1 MNNPC
6 PPGICL
12 CIRQGTSRPRL
23 WNSPG
28 QQAGFPLVSSCR
40 HHHFL
45 SCSHWASDVLQGAL
59 SSFIY
64 PEKAV
69 QLNGLFDSREIFWKD
84 LQHRDLLQ
92 AAAFQ
97 TLDRHRGIELS
108 IPNLPHPPPS
118 PKGDCAAP
126 RPKPSPSPYLGI

>member
-1 MNNPC
+1 MSNPC

-12 CIRQGTSRPRL
+12 CVRQGTSRPRL

-28 QQAGFPLVSSCR
+28 QQAGLPLVSSC
-40 HHHFL
+40 HCHHFL

-59 SSFIY
+59 SSLIY

-69 QLNGLFDSREIFWKD
+69 QLNGLLDSREIFPKD
-84 LQHRDLLQ
+84 LQRRDFRLLHSKYWTDTEQ
-92 AAAFQ
+92 
-97 TLDRHRGIELS
+97 IELK

-118 PKGDCAAP
+118 LKGDCAPP